1 MAHERFWTF
10 ILGHDIQILT
20 FLLVPSN
27 AQKCFCLGVS
37 ECCLGCLHGV
47 WIMSGGVW
55 MVPEVVGDVSI
66 PNLKMYDRS

>member
-1 MAHERFWTF
+1 MHKNAFV
-10 ILGHDIQILT
+10 
-20 FLLVPSN
+20 LVCLN
-27 AQKCFCLGVS
+27 AVC
-37 ECCLGCLHGV
+37 GCLDGV